1 MLQMDNLLFSIGWHL
16 DSQVV
21 QFCTFDI
28 AAFITTLC
36 LKKVYPSMFDN
47 NWQMWTDFQTDFQTS
62 VTSWFMRKFSMYR
75 PTLQRFPPHLQCVA
89 ALRCE
94 IQKSKKCYRIFTL
107 NVKIS
112 TIIGLS
118 VTK

>member
-36 LKKVYPSMFDN
+36 LKKSIPLDV
-47 NWQMWTDFQTDFQTS
+47 W
-62 VTSWFMRKFSMYR
+62 
-75 PTLQRFPPHLQCVA
+75 
-89 ALRCE
+89 
-94 IQKSKKCYRIFTL
+94 
-107 NVKIS
+107 
-112 TIIGLS
+112 
-118 VTK
+118 